1 MISPA
6 TEQSFVPPPP
16 PPKPES
22 GPKAP
27 RPTKLRPVAIG
38 LFVIGVLLVIG
49 QATNLLPG
57 AVFPGAGFCL
67 WGLILFGLSFVPLPQ
82 VESKEPPL
90 STSQKLLG
98 IFFEPTRVF
107 RDLRA
112 RPQWVA
118 AFVVVAL
125 LTLAYSAGFVYRV
138 TPERIVN
145 FTTDKVAESGFLTP
159 EQVEAQRQIR
169 LEQARS
175 RGYQAMQQL
184 TTIPVTFIK
193 YAAFAAVVML
203 GVLAFGGRMNYWQAL
218 AAVLFAV
225 LPWTVVQKVLSLG
238 LLYLKSPEDIHPL
251 LNQDTLLQD
260 NLSVLFSPSDHPVL
274 FVLAS
279 AVGLTFIYW
288 IWLMARALR
297 FTATKSSGSA
307 AWGVTITLTVLMIA
321 VGAIMAALFGRFMG
335 S

>member
-1 MISPA
+1 MSAA
-6 TEQSFVPPPP
+6 TEQTFQAPP
-16 PPKPES
+16 PPKTEA

-27 RPTKLRPVAIG
+27 RPTQLRPGAIA
-38 LFVIGVLLVIG
+38 LFVIGVLLVVG
-49 QATNLLPG
+49 QATTLLPG
-57 AVFPGAGFCL
+57 ALFPGVGFCV
-67 WGLILFGLSFVPLPQ
+67 WGLILFGLSFIRLPQ
-82 VESKEPPL
+82 VDSKEPPL
-90 STSQKLLG
+90 STSQRLMG
-98 IFFEPTRVF
+98 IFYEPTRVF

-112 RPQWVA
+112 RPHWVA
-118 AFVVVAL
+118 AFIVVAL

-159 EQVEAQRQIR
+159 DQVEAQRQIR

-175 RGYQAMQQL
+175 RTYQAMQHL
-184 TTIPVTFIK
+184 TNIPVTFIK
-193 YAAFAAVVML
+193 YAAFAAIVML

-225 LPWTVVQKVLSLG
+225 LPWTVIQKVLSIG

-260 NLSVLFSPSDHPVL
+260 NLGVLFSPSEHPVI

-288 IWLMARALR
+288 LWLMARALR

-307 AWGVTITLTVLMIA
+307 AWGVTITLAVLMVGI
-321 VGAIMAALFGRFMG
+321 GAIMAALFGRFMG